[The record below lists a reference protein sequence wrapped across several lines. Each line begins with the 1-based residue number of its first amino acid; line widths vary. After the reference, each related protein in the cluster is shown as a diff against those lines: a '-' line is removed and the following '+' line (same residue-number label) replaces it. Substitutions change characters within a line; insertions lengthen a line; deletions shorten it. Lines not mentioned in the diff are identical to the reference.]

1 MNFYQQFRD
10 MAKYT
15 HDTLCKSERNLFY
28 KDYYEKHHND
38 FSQIQE
44 KDITFPNDKKM
55 EAELKEIIEKIF
67 IHEFWNKTEYTKQM
81 ISEYSKIINNKTTL
95 QVRERIFETNNPGIA
110 MFTFQFG
117 ETTKQFLPVNIFNYV
132 CNLNDSIQ
140 RKYDS
145 CFFIKE
151 IFSSGKNRISNL
163 FDDTNIE
170 DKHIF
175 NIFRKNIYHDFYNE
189 NIEKQ
194 EKIFNKE
201 KQSDIIESKLDNI
214 NEHSNKDN
222 IFYENQS
229 SLASE
234 ILNKQEIWDNIIKAI
249 DKEYLKIRLVNE
261 LSNGESFF
269 TFLKNNIS
277 CTDLDRK
284 KSRNE
289 NADRYKKLNNDKVI
303 EIRAKYILLIIF
315 NDKIKKIIKDQLE
328 RDKNF
333 QLIDACAE
341 HDYVLRQKE
350 FVEAHNY
357 TREEIIRMSIIRP
370 FIEKLSTNERLYN
383 LFKNFI
389 ERGSNLILN
398 IF

>member
-1 MNFYQQFRD
+1 MNFYQQFRE

-28 KDYYEKHHND
+28 KDYYEKHQND

-67 IHEFWNKTEYTKQM
+67 THEFWNKTEYTKQM

-201 KQSDIIESKLDNI
+201 KSKSSAGITQIKDDFILSFNISSEDDFVKTSTRFSRES
-214 NEHSNKDN
+214 
-222 IFYENQS
+222 S
-229 SLASE
+229 S
-234 ILNKQEIWDNIIKAI
+234 I
-249 DKEYLKIRLVNE
+249 D
-261 LSNGESFF
+261 SFF
-269 TFLKNNIS
+269 FIFIITHSYKN
-277 CTDLDRK
+277 
-284 KSRNE
+284 
-289 NADRYKKLNNDKVI
+289 
-303 EIRAKYILLIIF
+303 
-315 NDKIKKIIKDQLE
+315 
-328 RDKNF
+328 
-333 QLIDACAE
+333 
-341 HDYVLRQKE
+341 
-350 FVEAHNY
+350 
-357 TREEIIRMSIIRP
+357 
-370 FIEKLSTNERLYN
+370 
-383 LFKNFI
+383 
-389 ERGSNLILN
+389 
-398 IF
+398 